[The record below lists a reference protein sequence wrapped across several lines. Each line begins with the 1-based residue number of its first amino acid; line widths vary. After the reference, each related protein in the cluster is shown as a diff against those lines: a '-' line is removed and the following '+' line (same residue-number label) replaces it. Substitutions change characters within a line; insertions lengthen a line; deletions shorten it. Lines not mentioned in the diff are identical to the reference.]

1 MILTVTLNSAIDKVL
16 LIDEFTPGFPMQAKK
31 VIISVGGKGLDS
43 SVVLSHLAVKTVG
56 LTFVAG
62 ENGRTLIELLDGY
75 GIIPEAIW
83 VDGETRICYVISEAN
98 NGQVSHIKFGELLIE
113 QDHVNQFM
121 QVFTGRLSSCN
132 WLICAGSI
140 PKSLSDSFYGTL
152 VQRAALAGVPTLIDA
167 CESAIMD
174 ALPFKPAIVKM
185 NWDEFEKTF
194 GITSNRIED
203 LITAADQ
210 VYYQHHLENLVL
222 TCGGEGIIAITR
234 EGIYHARAPLQKVVN
249 AAGAGDGVSAA
260 LVWRLSL
267 GDRWVEA
274 LRWAGAT
281 AAAVVL
287 TEGTADCNLRE
298 VQNILPDVVVKNLT
312 KTSL

>member
-16 LIDEFTPGFPMQAKK
+16 LIDEFKPNFPMQAKK
-31 VIISVGGKGLDS
+31 VLLSVGGKGLDS
-43 SVVLSHLAVKTVG
+43 SVVLSHLGVKTIG

-75 GIIPEAIW
+75 EIIPEAIW
-83 VDGETRICYVISEAN
+83 VRGETRICYVIAETN
-98 NGQVSHIKFGELLIE
+98 TGKVSHIKFGEMLID
-113 QDHVNQFM
+113 QDHVDQFM
-121 QVFTGRLSSCN
+121 QVFTNRLSSCS

-140 PKSLSDSFYGTL
+140 PKSLPNSFYGTL
-152 VQRAALAGVPTLIDA
+152 VQRAALAGVPTLVDTL
-167 CESAIMD
+167 ESASIE
-174 ALPFKPAIVKM
+174 ALPYKPAIVKM
-185 NWDEFEKTF
+185 NWNEFERTFNVKT
-194 GITSNRIED
+194 TRLED
-203 LITAADQ
+203 LFAVARQ
-210 VYYQHHLENLVL
+210 VFHQHHLENLVL
-222 TCGGEGIIAITR
+222 TCGVDGIIAITQ
-234 EGIYHARAPLQKVVN
+234 EGIYHVRAPLQKVVN

-287 TEGTADCNLRE
+287 TEGTADCNFRD
-298 VQNILPDVVVKNLT
+298 VQNILPHVVVKNLSE
-312 KTSL
+312 TSV